1 MYYIYKERQSEEKSV
16 LNTKDTKKFDYKKF
30 RHADDYE
37 SQFEEE
43 EKELS
48 NKKPDKKESPKK
60 PTKVDANEFNE
71 LINKEKT
78 DINSELFKKH
88 FSFQRPSEAEYSANN
103 GRKSEKLVNVIESGL
118 SHLKNEIKEI
128 YDDETEIEKPDK
140 IIR

>member
-1 MYYIYKERQSEEKSV
+1 MNYLK
-16 LNTKDTKKFDYKKF
+16 N
-30 RHADDYE
+30 
-37 SQFEEE
+37 
-43 EKELS
+43 
-48 NKKPDKKESPKK
+48 
-60 PTKVDANEFNE
+60 
-71 LINKEKT
+71 
-78 DINSELFKKH
+78 H